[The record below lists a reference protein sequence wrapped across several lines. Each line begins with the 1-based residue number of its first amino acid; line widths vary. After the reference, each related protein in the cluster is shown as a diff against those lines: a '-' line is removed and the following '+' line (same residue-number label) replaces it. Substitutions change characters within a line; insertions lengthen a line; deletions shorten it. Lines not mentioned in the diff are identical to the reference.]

1 MTMMEN
7 KDRASVIIIDN
18 GKILLL
24 YRFKNG
30 KEYYV
35 FPGGGVEDG
44 ESTIRAAVRE
54 AKEETG
60 LDVAISKK
68 MWEYEGRGRLEHF
81 YLVERF
87 SGELKIG
94 GLEENRQSKDNV
106 YRLEWVNLDKVADIN
121 LLPEDMKAQLLKES
135 SLR

>member
-1 MTMMEN
+1 MMEN

-81 YLVERF
+81 YLAEKF
-87 SGELKIG
+87 SGELRIG
-94 GLEENRQSKDNV
+94 GPEEGRQSKDNV
-106 YRLEWVNLDKVADIN
+106 YRLEWIDLDNVANIN
-121 LLPEDMKAQLLKES
+121 LLPEDMKTRLLKEF